1 LIIIQHTVDYLVT
14 IPRNISGNLL
24 GALSDTPVVMVNG
37 ARQTG
42 KSTLVQSN
50 EFEGRHYLT
59 FDDVG
64 VVAAARGDPR
74 GFIAGLGPKVTL
86 DEIQHVPELFQSI
99 KLAVDRNREPGRFL
113 LTGSANVMVL
123 PRLSES
129 LAGRVEVLTLWPFS
143 QGEIHQSRETLVDNV
158 FSSKPIWPAL
168 KKSASIK
175 RSAIIQ
181 LMLAGGY
188 PSVLARQSASRR
200 RAWFASYL
208 TTILQRD
215 VRDLSNIDD
224 LSAVPRL
231 LSVVASR
238 AGALLNYADLSRNLG
253 LPQTTLKR

>member
-1 LIIIQHTVDYLVT
+1 
-14 IPRNISGNLL
+14 
-24 GALSDTPVVMVNG
+24 M
-37 ARQTG
+37 
-42 KSTLVQSN
+42 
-50 EFEGRHYLT
+50 
-59 FDDVG
+59 
-64 VVAAARGDPR
+64 
-74 GFIAGLGPKVTL
+74 
-86 DEIQHVPELFQSI
+86 
-99 KLAVDRNREPGRFL
+99 
-113 LTGSANVMVL
+113 
-123 PRLSES
+123 
-129 LAGRVEVLTLWPFS
+129 EVLTLWPFS

-188 PSVLARQSASRR
+188 PSVLARQSPSRR

-231 LSVVASR
+231 LSVGR
-238 AGALLNYADLSRNLG
+238 
-253 LPQTTLKR
+253 